1 MAFFQGENL
10 WINQLADGVAELVLD
25 VPGGKTNALGAA
37 VLEEL
42 GKSLDVLEKEEK
54 FKLLLV
60 RAGKAHGFA
69 AGLDTKT
76 LAEMTPEQIAQLA
89 GQAQRVLDKLEK
101 LRLPSVAVV
110 AGACLGGGL
119 ELALACDYRVAIEK
133 SATVFGFP
141 ELEIGLIPAWGATVR
156 LPRLI
161 GLERALQML
170 LGGRRLH
177 PRDALAWGLADA
189 IAADSDAAPP
199 SFLANPTKRVSTDRS
214 RRTWRQKLFESTRLG
229 RWFIMRGARRLLEK
243 RLPDDMPAPWEAL
256 EAVRTGLGGGAAAGL
271 DFVREAVCRLA
282 HSDACRNLLQLH
294 QYRDHFRLPST
305 QQEVAKRIRRV
316 GVLGAA
322 GQGAALVTLAVTK
335 GCQVVLKETDESAL
349 GYALLR
355 LVATFQNEVSRGAM
369 SEVEMSRCLN
379 QIRGTTAWRGY
390 DDLELVLDPRDQTS
404 ASALSAIEDHVPA
417 QALLAST
424 DALRTVAS
432 VQDGVKRPERVA
444 AVHFLHPV
452 GRSVLVE
459 LAGSRATSDETL
471 SRLNDFV
478 IALGR
483 FPQRVGDGPGFFVYR
498 FLASYFNEAVLLVKE
513 GMKPERVDE
522 AMARFGMLHGPL
534 EHLDILGWDF
544 VQNLVRA
551 VEPALGHRIPLD
563 DTFGLMVEKKW
574 LGQKTGLGA
583 YRHGKRR
590 LKVHA
595 RWVSQLRLHSHVE
608 APHQMDAISV
618 ADQLQLA
625 KDRLVGLMVNE
636 AAWCLHEGVMGQAGE
651 LDKALALAGWAPH
664 RGGPIQYAKQIGWE
678 NLKQKLL
685 NLASRYGPR
694 YKPCPLLERVIV

>member
-25 VPGGKTNALGAA
+25 VPGGKSNSLFRA

-42 GKSLDVLEKEEK
+42 DKSLDVLEKEAK

-60 RAGKAHGFA
+60 RTGKAYGFA
-69 AGLDTKT
+69 AGPDANA

-89 GQAQRVLDKLEK
+89 GQAQRVFDKLEN

-156 LPRLI
+156 LPRLV

-177 PRDALAWGLADA
+177 PRDALAWGLADEV
-189 IAADSDAAPP
+189 AADNDAAPP
-199 SFLANPTKRVSTDRS
+199 SFIANPTKRAAAEYS
-214 RRTWRQKLFESTRLG
+214 RRTWRQKIFESTRLG
-229 RWFIMRGARRLLEK
+229 RWFILRGARRLLEK

-256 EAVRTGLGGGAAAGL
+256 EAVRTGLRDGAAAGHAMA
-271 DFVREAVCRLA
+271 RAAVCRLA
-282 HSDACRNLLQLH
+282 QSDAGRNLLQLH
-294 QYRDHFRLPST
+294 QYRDHFRLHAAQP
-305 QQEVAKRIRRV
+305 EGRIRRV

-335 GCQVVLKETDESAL
+335 GCQVVLKESDESAL

-355 LVATFQNEVSRGAM
+355 LVASFQNEVARGAM

-390 DDLELVLDPRDQTS
+390 EDLELVLDPRDQTS
-404 ASALSAIEDHVPA
+404 ASTFSTIEDHVPA
-417 QALLAST
+417 HALLAST
-424 DALRTVAS
+424 SAFHTVAAL
-432 VQDGVKRPERVA
+432 QEGVKRPERVA
-444 AVHFLHPV
+444 ALHFLHPV
-452 GRSVLVE
+452 GRSVVVE
-459 LAGSRATSDETL
+459 LAGSGATRDETL
-471 SRLNDFV
+471 SRLSDFV

-498 FLASYFNEAVLLVKE
+498 FLAPYFNEAVLLVKE

-522 AMARFGMLHGPL
+522 AMSRFGMLHGPL
-534 EHLDILGWDF
+534 EHLDVLGWDF
-544 VQNLVRA
+544 AQNLVRA

-563 DTFGLMVEKKW
+563 DTFALMVEKKW

-583 YRHGKRR
+583 YRHGRRR

-595 RWVSQLRLHSHVE
+595 RWVSYLRLHSHVE

-618 ADQLQLA
+618 ADQLRLA
-625 KDRLVGLMVNE
+625 SDRLVWLMVNE
-636 AAWCLHEGVMGQAGE
+636 AAWCLHEGVMSQAGQ

-664 RGGPIQYAKQIGWE
+664 RGGPIQYAKQYGLE
-678 NLKQKLL
+678 NVKQKLL
-685 NLASRYGPR
+685 DLAARYGPR
-694 YKPCPLLERVIV
+694 YKPCPLLDRVVV